1 MLICLTLGVL
11 VSTVPADSTDA
22 PVWSGEWERIQLL
35 VDGAAQEFA
44 PAQLGIGTE
53 GGYLSTTPGYYVE
66 GEIEVEGD
74 TMTWTVSATNA
85 PGPVQP
91 GTVSEYTWSVSDGG
105 DTLTIST
112 GSYGVTVTERY
123 VRGPGIPEEEPESG
137 EIEGE

>member
-1 MLICLTLGVL
+1 MLLCVTLGVL
-11 VSTVPADSTDA
+11 VSTVPADSTDV

-35 VDGAAQEFA
+35 VDGAAQPFET
-44 PAQLGIGTE
+44 AQLGIGTE
-53 GGYLSTTPGYYVE
+53 GGYLSTTPGYFVE

-91 GTVSEYTWSVSDGG
+91 GSVTEYTWSVSEGG

-123 VRGPGIPEEEPESG
+123 VRGPGIPAEEPGSSEP
-137 EIEGE
+137 EGD

>member
-1 MLICLTLGVL
+1 MLLCVTLAML
-11 VSTVPADSTDA
+11 ASTVPADSTDV

-35 VDGAAQEFA
+35 VDGAAQPFE

-53 GGYLSTTPGYYVE
+53 GGYLSTTPGYFVE
-66 GEIEVEGD
+66 GDIEVEKD

-91 GTVSEYTWSVSDGG
+91 GTVTEYTWSVSDGG

-123 VRGPGIPEEEPESG
+123 VRGPGIPEEEPGSVEP
-137 EIEGE
+137 EGE